1 MTLRIETLSGRNN
14 TTIRLIG
21 RMQAE
26 HLAEVQNQI
35 DASGP
40 KVTLDLEELTLVDV
54 QVVRFLGVCEAR
66 GIEVL
71 NCSPFIT
78 DWIAREKH

>member
-1 MTLRIETLSGRNN
+1 MR
-14 TTIRLIG
+14 
-21 RMQAE
+21 AE
-26 HLAEVQNQI
+26 HVAEVQNQI

-40 KVTLDLEELTLVDV
+40 KVRLDLEELALVDV
-54 QVVRFLGVCEAR
+54 QVVRFLGACEAQ

-78 DWIAREKH
+78 DWITREKH

>member
-1 MTLRIETLSGRNN
+1 
-14 TTIRLIG
+14 
-21 RMQAE
+21 MQAE

-35 DASGP
+35 DARGP

-54 QVVRFLGVCEAR
+54 HVVRFLGVCEAR